1 MGLET
6 ALVNKPEENLPKN
19 DLPLRAEEYQAKLAK
34 LQRREWWTWGASLT
48 IMFCLTAGVAS
59 LAYPALSQDHSVLES
74 VVGLTFLILFFAAYL
89 TYEKL
94 LINRLRLELAQHQSS
109 SALWRDLALVDP
121 LTGLF
126 NRRYA
131 EKRLKEEISR
141 SQRKGYPLTLV
152 LFDLNDFKQINDQF
166 GHAAGDVVLQAF
178 SNCLSKAVREAD
190 LAARLGGDEFV
201 MLLTEC
207 DAVHAEAIV
216 NRLDPGSVDF
226 NGQPVRIRFAAGWK
240 QYHHGDRAQ
249 DMLNEADKALYQDK
263 QRSKGVTV
271 SSAE

>member
-1 MGLET
+1 MDKLE
-6 ALVNKPEENLPKN
+6 VSVPES
-19 DLPLRAEEYQAKLAK
+19 DLPERVREYQAKLAR

-48 IMFCLTAGVAS
+48 IMLCLTGGVAS
-59 LAYPALSQDHSVLES
+59 LALPAFSQDKRVLES
-74 VVGLTFLILFFAAYL
+74 VVGLMLLIILFGAYL
-89 TYEKL
+89 TYEKF
-94 LINRLRLELAQHQSS
+94 LINRLRLELAHNQSS

-152 LFDLNDFKQINDQF
+152 LFDLNDFKQINDRF
-166 GHAAGDVVLQAF
+166 GHSAGDEVLKAF
-178 SNCLSKAVREAD
+178 SESLGKAVREAD

-207 DAVHAEAIV
+207 DAAQAETIV
-216 NRLDPGSVDF
+216 NRIIPGEIRLNNQAV
-226 NGQPVRIRFAAGWK
+226 PIRFAVGWK
-240 QYHHGDRAQ
+240 QYQKGDQAQ
-249 DMLNEADKALYQDK
+249 DMLNAADKALYQDK
-263 QRSKGVTV
+263 QRSKTETF
-271 SSAE
+271 SPAK

>member
-1 MGLET
+1 MTKHEVSMLES
-6 ALVNKPEENLPKN
+6 
-19 DLPLRAEEYQAKLAK
+19 DLPLKVREYQAKLAR

-48 IMFCLTAGVAS
+48 IMLCLTFGVAS
-59 LAYPALSQDHSVLES
+59 LALPALTDKKVLES
-74 VVGLTFLILFFAAYL
+74 VVGLVLLIVLFGAYL
-89 TYEKL
+89 TYEKF
-94 LINRLRLELAQHQSS
+94 LINRLRLELAQNQSS

-166 GHAAGDVVLQAF
+166 GHSTGDDVLKAF
-178 SNCLSKAVREAD
+178 SDSLNKAVREAD
-190 LAARLGGDEFV
+190 LAARLGGDEFF

-207 DAVHAEAIV
+207 DEAQAETIV
-216 NRLDPGSVDF
+216 NRISPGEVTV
-226 NGQPVRIRFAAGWK
+226 NGQGVPIRFAVGWK
-240 QYHHGDRAQ
+240 QYRKGDQAA
-249 DMLNEADKALYQDK
+249 DMMNGADKALYQDK
-263 QRSKGVTV
+263 QRSK
-271 SSAE
+271 AETFSPVR

>member
-1 MGLET
+1 M
-6 ALVNKPEENLPKN
+6 NKHDPSTPEG
-19 DLPLRAEEYQAKLAK
+19 DLPLRVREYQAKLLR

-48 IMFCLTAGVAS
+48 IMLFLTAGVAS
-59 LAYPALSQDHSVLES
+59 LALPALSQDRKVLQS
-74 VVGLTFLILFFAAYL
+74 IVGLVLLIVLFGAYL
-89 TYEKL
+89 TYEKF
-94 LINRLRLELAQHQSS
+94 LINRLRLELAQNQSS

-152 LFDLNDFKQINDQF
+152 LFDLNDFKQINDRF
-166 GHAAGDVVLQAF
+166 GHSTGDEVLKAF
-178 SNCLSKAVREAD
+178 SDALNKAVREAD

-207 DAVHAEAIV
+207 DAVQAEAIV
-216 NRLDPGSVDF
+216 NRINPGEITVH
-226 NGQPVRIRFAAGWK
+226 GQRVPIRFAAGWK
-240 QYHHGDRAQ
+240 QYQKGDQAQ
-249 DMLNEADKALYQDK
+249 DILNAADKALYQHK
-263 QRSKGVTV
+263 QQSKAETV
-271 SSAE
+271 SAVR

>member
-1 MGLET
+1 MIRHDVG
-6 ALVNKPEENLPKN
+6 VPES
-19 DLPLRAEEYQAKLAK
+19 DLPLKVQQYQAKLAR

-48 IMFCLTAGVAS
+48 IMLCLTFGVAS
-59 LAYPALSQDHSVLES
+59 LALPALTDKKVLES
-74 VVGLTFLILFFAAYL
+74 VVGLVLLIVLFGVYL
-89 TYEKL
+89 TYEKF
-94 LINRLRLELAQHQSS
+94 LINRLRLELAQNQSS

-152 LFDLNDFKQINDQF
+152 LFDLNDFKQINDHF
-166 GHAAGDVVLQAF
+166 GHSAGDEVLKAF
-178 SNCLSKAVREAD
+178 SGSLSKAVREAD

-207 DAVHAEAIV
+207 DAAQAETIV
-216 NRLDPGSVDF
+216 NRISPGEIAL
-226 NGQPVRIRFAAGWK
+226 NGQRVPIRFAVGWK
-240 QYHHGDRAQ
+240 QYQKGEQAP
-249 DMLNEADKALYQDK
+249 DMMNAADKALYQDK
-263 QRSKGVTV
+263 QRTK
-271 SSAE
+271 AETLSPVK